1 MSLQVTVNHEDL
13 VAAWMRAG
21 SLSHLFMVLLDVLLQ
36 TKSEKNT
43 YLKSLIH
50 LYSVDDAFRIYPF
63 LLTVLTITSKLDQ
76 LTRKQLD
83 HRLTAECESSDLQ
96 TVRSSVDSCAALI
109 WTLVDVWQLLSE
121 KKSSN
126 YITINLS

>member
-1 MSLQVTVNHEDL
+1 MED
-13 VAAWMRAG
+13 VE
-21 SLSHLFMVLLDVLLQ
+21 SS
-36 TKSEKNT
+36 
-43 YLKSLIH
+43 
-50 LYSVDDAFRIYPF
+50 FRIYPF
-63 LLTVLTITSKLDQ
+63 LHTVVTITSELDQ

-83 HRLTAECESSDLQ
+83 HRLTAQCESSDLQ
-96 TVRSSVDSCAALI
+96 TIRSSVDSGAALI

>member
-1 MSLQVTVNHEDL
+1 MED
-13 VAAWMRAG
+13 VE
-21 SLSHLFMVLLDVLLQ
+21 SS
-36 TKSEKNT
+36 
-43 YLKSLIH
+43 
-50 LYSVDDAFRIYPF
+50 FRIYLF
-63 LLTVLTITSKLDQ
+63 LLTVVTITSKLDQ

-83 HRLTAECESSDLQ
+83 HRLIAQCESSDLQ